1 MQTLRSTRFLVA
13 AVAWLAAWPWL
24 AQGAEVRGTV
34 ADARGGE
41 RLARVRIRL
50 QPAAPAARPEAAAAA
65 VEATTG
71 PNGEFALGEVPAG
84 EYELLVSTVGY
95 RFFHQKLT
103 LQAGDR
109 LEMEIA
115 LSPEAFT
122 QRERV
127 EVRERVFEVPEALA
141 PIQQTLSHSEV
152 KNLGSV
158 LADDPLRAVQ
168 AMPGVSVGDDFE
180 ARFSL
185 RGAAFRNIGIYL
197 DGLLLHAPFHTV
209 HTSSGTSTGS
219 LTIVNGDQ
227 VDTLTLMSSGFSAR
241 YGDRTAGALVI
252 DSREGGQVKP
262 TARITASASNA
273 GALAEGPLPPSRRGS
288 WLLAF
293 RKSYLEYIIRRT
305 ASSSDPPLD
314 FGFMDGQAHLAYDLT
329 PKYHVSLSTSW
340 GDSVLDRSSYQ
351 RLGLNS
357 VMKGH
362 SYLTLADLGM
372 RYLPGPRF
380 MVTGHVARMQ
390 EIFRDTNTEATP
402 LESGRYRETATRAD
416 ATWYWRAGQP
426 LEFGAALRSG
436 RDEGAR
442 TQAQASR
449 RYTEFERYRGDFS
462 KPAGY
467 FQQTLA
473 WRGLRLGV
481 GLRLDSFSSTGEI
494 TAAPRA
500 SLTVPLPAQQSLH
513 FGWGRYSQ
521 FPEQQ
526 MLAGT
531 AGSRTLSAERSTQFL
546 AAWEWLPRERTRV
559 RLEFFDRQDRNGIS
573 RPMGDPRRLA
583 DGRIF
588 TPARSA
594 PWENSL
600 YGHARGAEFLLQRR
614 SANRLTGWI
623 SYSYQVGGLKD
634 THTGLRFPY
643 DWDQK
648 HTFNI
653 YSSYRIRPSVNLSGR
668 FLVGSGYPV
677 PGFLQKSGPNFSF
690 ASAYNQNFALS
701 VQRNGVKLEP
711 YERLDLRINKSFHT
725 ARRRFTL
732 YGEVVNVLNRRNLR
746 FSELASYNT
755 RTGLADVRFDRM
767 FPIIPSA
774 GLVVEF

>member
-1 MQTLRSTRFLVA
+1 MQTQRSTRFVLA
-13 AVAWLAAWPWL
+13 ALAWVAAWPWL

-50 QPAAPAARPEAAAAA
+50 QPAAPAARPEAAAPA
-65 VEATTG
+65 EAITG
-71 PNGEFALGEVPAG
+71 ANGEFALAEVPAG

-95 RFFHQKLT
+95 RFFHHKLT

-122 QRERV
+122 QRETV
-127 EVRERVFEVPEALA
+127 EVTARVFEPLVSLA

-185 RGAAFRNIGIYL
+185 RGAAFRNVGIYL

-209 HTSSGTSTGS
+209 HSSSGSTGS

-227 VDTLTLMSSGFSAR
+227 VDTLSLMTSGFSAR

-252 DSREGGQVKP
+252 DSREGGRVQP

-293 RKSYLEYIIRRT
+293 RKSYLDYIIRRT
-305 ASSSDPPLD
+305 ATDASLA
-314 FGFMDGQAHLAYDLT
+314 FGFLDGQAHLTYDLT
-329 PKYHVSLSTSW
+329 QKWQVSLSTSSGDSGLDRSHYTKPLGLNAVMW
-340 GDSVLDRSSYQ
+340 SDSVLA
-351 RLGLNS
+351 
-357 VMKGH
+357 
-362 SYLTLADLGM
+362 LADLGV
-372 RYLPGPRF
+372 RYLEGPRF
-380 MVTGHVARMQ
+380 LLSAHVARMQ
-390 EIFRDTNTEATP
+390 ETFRDTNSEKAP
-402 LESGRYRETATRAD
+402 LESGRYRETAARAD
-416 ATWYWRAGQP
+416 ATWYWKPGQP
-426 LEFGAALRSG
+426 LEFGTVLR
-436 RDEGAR
+436 RLNDEGVR
-442 TQAQASR
+442 SQALASR
-449 RYTEFERYRGDFS
+449 RYSELERFRGDAWTT
-462 KPAGY
+462 AGY

-473 WRGLRLGV
+473 WHGLRLGA

-494 TAAPRA
+494 TAGPRA

-513 FGWGRYSQ
+513 FGWGQYSQ

-526 MLAGT
+526 MLKGV
-531 AGSRTLSAERSTQFL
+531 GGNRTLSAERSTQLL
-546 AAWEWLPRERTRV
+546 AAWEWLARERTRV
-559 RLEFFDRQDRNGIS
+559 RIEFFDREDRNGIY
-573 RPMGDPRRLA
+573 RPLGDPRRLA

-588 TPARSA
+588 APARNA
-594 PWENSL
+594 LWENSL

-614 SANRLTGWI
+614 SANRLTGWV

-668 FLVGSGYPV
+668 VLVGSGYPV

-690 ASAYNQNFALS
+690 ANAYNQNFALS
-701 VQRNGVKLEP
+701 VQRNGVTLDP

-725 ARRRFTL
+725 RRRRFTL
-732 YGEVVNVLNRRNLR
+732 YGEVVNVLNRGNLR